1 MSLTD
6 CSLREKAAVVFAS
19 EAAFVPEL
27 SLSAVLGVG
36 SHLQDFCIWLS
47 RCGPRGSHRPCSWHL
62 GKRPLHYPESSGHRL
77 FPCCCWVALR
87 ILQRLGI
94 IWFSAAHMKQSTFK
108 DIQGSP
114 QSSLDHW
121 CLHWWGLFQPPHLH
135 LCCVPASDC
144 PLPFH
149 TASLYT
155 HSLIYPS
162 VDAKIFNQ
170 CLPGARPSEPK
181 FENKVRAIHIY
192 LPNAPPPRQP
202 TANQEGPDR
211 TQGAGATGHS

>member
-19 EAAFVPEL
+19 EVAFVPEL

-47 RCGPRGSHRPCSWHL
+47 CCGPRGSHRPCSWHL

-77 FPCCCWVALR
+77 FLCCCWVALR

-114 QSSLDHW
+114 QSSLD
-121 CLHWWGLFQPPHLH
+121 
-135 LCCVPASDC
+135 LCAGITPLVPALVGLIPASTPSSMLC
-144 PLPFH
+144 PRLRLSSPLSYSLPVYAF
-149 TASLYT
+149 T
-155 HSLIYPS
+155 
-162 VDAKIFNQ
+162 
-170 CLPGARPSEPK
+170 
-181 FENKVRAIHIY
+181 Y
-192 LPNAPPPRQP
+192 LSFR
-202 TANQEGPDR
+202 
-211 TQGAGATGHS
+211 